1 MSGPYGPND
10 APGTGEG
17 RNDPTQQWGG
27 GQPQPGGAPGQNW
40 GGQPAQPTTNWG
52 DQQQPWA
59 QSQPQQ
65 PQPGQQW
72 GQSQPQWPQQGQPQ
86 QPATGGQEWGQQPQP
101 GQQWAGSQPQWPQQG
116 QPGQPGW
123 DQSQPGGQQWPQ
135 PQPAT
140 KKKTGLIIGI
150 ALAVLVVLGAIVAG
164 VVVLTAKDQLDNKAV
179 ATGVQKVLKDSYGI
193 EDVQDVSCPSGQ
205 KVEVDKTFDCS
216 LKVGGEAKKVTI
228 KVTKDDGTYE
238 VGRPS

>member
-27 GQPQPGGAPGQNW
+27 QPPQPGAGPTQNW
-40 GGQPAQPTTNWG
+40 GGQQPAQPTTNWG

-65 PQPGQQW
+65 PQPGQPW
-72 GQSQPQWPQQGQPQ
+72 GQSQPQWPQQG

-101 GQQWAGSQPQWPQQG
+101 GQQAWAGSQPQWPQQG
-116 QPGQPGW
+116 QPGQPG
-123 DQSQPGGQQWPQ
+123 GQQWPQ
-135 PQPAT
+135 PQAP

-150 ALAVLVVLGAIVAG
+150 VAAVVVVLGAVIGG

-205 KVEVDKTFDCS
+205 KVEVDKTFDCT